1 MNTTIF
7 SPCQIHYRV
16 NQPPARQNNAKLI
29 ECISRK
35 CPTMH
40 GIAAQDSF
48 SKQILMNPTSPSCFC
63 WSQCYNIHMC
73 QIDYI
78 SLLYDRTSVA
88 TTLQRALTVFPHN
101 HISMPEI
108 AVLSQHILTP
118 TQRLCI
124 FVAHFNLYTR
134 TFT

>member
-78 SLLYDRTSVA
+78 SLLYERMSVRNYYVATRACRIPSQSYLYASDGCFVSAESYSQPTSVYA
-88 TTLQRALTVFPHN
+88 CHTL
-101 HISMPEI
+101 
-108 AVLSQHILTP
+108 
-118 TQRLCI
+118 
-124 FVAHFNLYTR
+124 
-134 TFT
+134 